1 MNEKNENIPQNIIL
15 ENRRKISVSG
25 VSDVD
30 SFDENQSVIYT
41 SLGLLEIKGADMH
54 MSKLNLESGEIVL
67 EGKFDS
73 FCYIDSSPDGKNVS
87 KSGWL
92 KRIFSSQEH

>member
-1 MNEKNENIPQNIIL
+1 MSEKNENIPQNIIL

-41 SLGLLEIKGADMH
+41 CMGLLEIKGADMH
-54 MSKLNLESGEIVL
+54 MSKLNLDSGEIVL

-73 FCYIDSSPDGKNVS
+73 FCYIDSSPESTGIK
-87 KSGWL
+87 KPGLFKRLLGSG
-92 KRIFSSQEH
+92 E